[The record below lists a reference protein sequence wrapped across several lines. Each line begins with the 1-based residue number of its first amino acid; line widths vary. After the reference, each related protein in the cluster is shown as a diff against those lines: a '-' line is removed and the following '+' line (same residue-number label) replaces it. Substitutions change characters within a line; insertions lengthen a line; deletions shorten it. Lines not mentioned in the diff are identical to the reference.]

1 MRVSDVMHKPA
12 VTCRPSTTLGE
23 LARLMDGHDVGCV
36 IVLDADGS
44 VAGVVTDRDI
54 AIRGIGAGR
63 SSDATTRTVMSS
75 DVASISPR
83 ADIGDAV
90 GIMRFRGVRR
100 LPVVDEHG
108 AVHGVVALDD
118 LVRVL
123 SGEVEA
129 LGAIIGRQT

>member
-1 MRVSDVMHKPA
+1 MRVSEAMHTPA
-12 VTCRPSTTLGE
+12 VTCHPGATLRETAG
-23 LARLMDGHDVGCV
+23 LMDRQDVGCV
-36 IVLDADGS
+36 IVIDADGS

-54 AIRGIGAGR
+54 AIRGVGAGLSYEASSR
-63 SSDATTRTVMSS
+63 SVMSP

-83 ADIGDAV
+83 ADVTEAV
-90 GIMRFRGVRR
+90 EIMRFRRVRR

-108 AVHGVVALDD
+108 AVHGLVALDD

-129 LGAIIGRQT
+129 LGAVIGRQI